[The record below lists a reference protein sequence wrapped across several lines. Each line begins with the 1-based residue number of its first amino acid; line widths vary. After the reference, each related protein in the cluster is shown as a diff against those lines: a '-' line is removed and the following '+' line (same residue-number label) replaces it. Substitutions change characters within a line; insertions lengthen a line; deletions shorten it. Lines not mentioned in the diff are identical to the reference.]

1 MVIHNE
7 QNRSI
12 IIGWSA
18 DAKFEV
24 VRQINGNEVVAIQL
38 RGEYHYHY
46 HHIEWTMHRL
56 LHGYMITNITV
67 WNMNEDKFLIF
78 FFKGYVIDAILGILS
93 DHDLTNEYG
102 TAASIDYQPYIIN
115 PLTSRWSSTREIRNR

>member
-1 MVIHNE
+1 MGTLKLVELFSLFIILFFSTGKDKELVIHNQ

-46 HHIEWTMHRL
+46 HHIE
-56 LHGYMITNITV
+56 
-67 WNMNEDKFLIF
+67 
-78 FFKGYVIDAILGILS
+78 
-93 DHDLTNEYG
+93 
-102 TAASIDYQPYIIN
+102 
-115 PLTSRWSSTREIRNR
+115 